1 MRVNL
6 ASRLPYAAD
15 KRLVVQPFEA
25 SKFRRRSGDT
35 GLSAAGEGWKKE
47 KVLRRSGATLNA
59 ALGFEVCSGLV
70 RARGNPAGESYGGRS
85 YSRAG
90 RAPRFSALGT
100 EGGEC
105 LRPPA

>member
-1 MRVNL
+1 M

-25 SKFRRRSGDT
+25 SKFRQRSGDT

-70 RARGNPAGESYGGRS
+70 RAWGNPTGESYGGRS
-85 YSRAG
+85 YSRTGCALQ
-90 RAPRFSALGT
+90 FSALGA
-100 EGGEC
+100 EGGKC
-105 LRPPA
+105 QRPPV